1 MQLHVLH
8 SVSNRQHCVLCREG
22 SGRACGCAVCA
33 LGPSSHP
40 SRHIGWT
47 CPAARF
53 ASCRAAATP
62 SPWGPLYG
70 TEALDP
76 SGLRRAKAAAVVAML
91 ERLAGEDLFRWGRG
105 RGSVGG
111 GGQGLQQH
119 LSQGMVLH
127 GQGGVQDAYPISEVR
142 GCVSQGVPHHDCFPC
157 LPAGSMWPALCRSP
171 YSTSPP
177 AQRQQQ
183 GSSRHQQ
190 GRAPATPGSSTR
202 RLSSMS
208 WAGGGRLLGL

>member
-1 MQLHVLH
+1 M
-8 SVSNRQHCVLCREG
+8 CVGSLLSPIPPYWLDLPGCALCFLQGCCDPLPLGPPLRHRG
-22 SGRACGCAVCA
+22 SGPLR
-33 LGPSSHP
+33 
-40 SRHIGWT
+40 
-47 CPAARF
+47 PAAGQGGGGGGD
-53 ASCRAAATP
+53 AGAA
-62 SPWGPLYG
+62 G
-70 TEALDP
+70 
-76 SGLRRAKAAAVVAML
+76 
-91 ERLAGEDLFRWGRG
+91 GRG
-105 RGSVGG
+105 PVQVGQGQGKRGGGPVQVGQGQGQGKCGG